1 MHVSPTFSLF
11 HQAVI
16 LNILY
21 YLDAKYVVYV
31 EYLFLFI
38 CYQQRH
44 TTLFEAEVHKKLVIY
59 SIINTVARLG
69 QWSL

>member
-1 MHVSPTFSLF
+1 MSHPPIQCVT
-11 HQAVI
+11 
-16 LNILY
+16 NMW
-21 YLDAKYVVYV
+21 YLTASIYIVVYV